1 MVSSFVKG
9 SPEPSIIL
17 NFWQK
22 FVLSSLNYDR
32 KRVSLETFSGGVR
45 CVVFNPD
52 DLLFVLRFFR
62 DFSCC
67 RFKNLA
73 DLIGVDYPDRED
85 RFLVVYQ
92 LLSTDYGLRLQVEV
106 AANELSSV
114 PSITSIYSNADWY
127 EREVFDMFGVV
138 FTGHP
143 NLRRILTDYGFE
155 GFPLRKD
162 FPLNGYVEV
171 FQDENQK
178 RVIADAVSSSQS
190 MRNWDVTKV
199 WDLLIFYPFKSFV

>member
-127 EREVFDMFGVV
+127 EREIFDMFGVV

-171 FQDENQK
+171 F
-178 RVIADAVSSSQS
+178 
-190 MRNWDVTKV
+190 
-199 WDLLIFYPFKSFV
+199 